1 MTSSRSFS
9 VNWEK
14 SEAYEAVMDRARWSH
29 GNRRSI
35 FHIEDDDVAWAR
47 LFAYAYR
54 SQTIG
59 AFHGCRAALNQIFQ
73 RDRASPQH
81 SSRSL
86 QLLKQLEDLS
96 IVPVPDD
103 FRALIFTLCAY
114 DRWIEETLEVLEADC
129 GEGHS
134 EDIQPIR
141 DRFVANMNRISDSNG
156 IYVAS
161 DQVLPEQ
168 ASFVVPKLGITIVS
182 LIYGD
187 HLSWN
192 CAHLSSDAAG
202 GTVHRHHQGVE
213 IHLGFSP
220 IHGRTILGGCATEL
234 REGYAMPIPCLTQH
248 GFDNLSGHGHLVPFI
263 FGSLKLGGWG
273 VFFDVEPR
281 PVKPEDL
288 IDSPLE
294 SESMNHSIYLER
306 ILEQIAGESATGRKV
321 LIPAKATF
329 SRGTGGLE
337 LAVCRVAREGLRLTS
352 DTYGILSVRQGSAIM
367 QIGPATAPLDQY
379 DHVGIPAGME
389 ARIVAQGDAPLVTLD
404 TRLLPA

>member
-1 MTSSRSFS
+1 MTSSQSFS
-9 VNWEK
+9 MNWKK
-14 SEAYEAVMDRARWSH
+14 SENYQAVMDKARWSH
-29 GNRRSI
+29 ENRRSV
-35 FHIEDDDVAWAR
+35 FHIEDYDVALAR

-59 AFHGCRAALNQIFQ
+59 AFHGCRAALNQTF
-73 RDRASPQH
+73 RTDRALPQH
-81 SSRSL
+81 GLRAL

-103 FRALIFTLCAY
+103 FRALLFTLCAY
-114 DRWIEETLEVLEADC
+114 DRWIEETLEVLEANC
-129 GEGHS
+129 GDRHS

-141 DRFVANMNRISDSNG
+141 DRFVANMNRVSDSNG

-192 CAHLSSDAAG
+192 YAHLSTDAVG
-202 GTVHRHHQGVE
+202 TTVHQHHQGVE

-220 IHGRTILGGCATEL
+220 IHGRTILGRYATEL
-234 REGYAMPIPCLTQH
+234 REGYAMPIPCLAQH
-248 GFDNLSGHGHLVPFI
+248 GFDNLSGHNHLVPFI

-281 PVKPEDL
+281 PIKPQDL

-329 SRGTGGLE
+329 SPGIGGLE
-337 LAVCRVAREGLRLTS
+337 LGVCHVSKEGLQLTS
-352 DTYGILSVRQGSAIM
+352 DTYSILSVRQGSAIM
-367 QIGPATAPLDQY
+367 KIGPSTATLDQY
-379 DHVGIPAGME
+379 DHVGIPAGTE
-389 ARIVAQGDAPLVTLD
+389 AQIVAQGNSPLVTLD
-404 TRLLPA
+404 TKLLPA